1 MTLRRATLY
10 VAGGTLLVAWFSSA
24 ASVSLGR
31 YPRRVPQVVDDGA
44 PAQSLALSVQAQ
56 ARRLKTRLAAAPL
69 PQEPVRNPFAF
80 RPAPEMRVAPP
91 SRAPVPVPTTA
102 PVEMIAPDVPL
113 LLVGLAEHRN
123 GEVLVQSAV
132 ITSNGDDLIMAEVG
146 TVVVGRYTVT
156 SIGSDA
162 VEMKDASTGRVR
174 RLVLQQNQ

>member
-31 YPRRVPQVVDDGA
+31 SPRRVPQIVDEGA
-44 PAQSLALSVQAQ
+44 PAQSLALSVQTQ
-56 ARRLKTRLAAAPL
+56 ARRLKERLATAPL

-80 RPAPEMRVAPP
+80 RPPEMRVAPP

-146 TVVVGRYTVT
+146 TMVVGRYTVT
-156 SIGSDA
+156 SIGSDT

>member
-24 ASVSLGR
+24 ASMSLR
-31 YPRRVPQVVDDGA
+31 TPRRAPQVVDDGA
-44 PAQSLALSVQAQ
+44 PAQSLALSVQSQ
-56 ARRLKTRLAAAPL
+56 ARRLKERLATAPL

-80 RPAPEMRVAPP
+80 RAATPEVRSVPSSPRGAVPP
-91 SRAPVPVPTTA
+91 PVTA
-102 PVEMIAPDVPL
+102 PVEVVVPDVPL

-123 GEVLVQSAV
+123 GDVLTQSAV
-132 ITSNGDDLIMAEVG
+132 ISSNGEDLIMAEVG
-146 TVVVGRYTVT
+146 TVVLGRYTVT

-174 RLVLQQNQ
+174 RLVLQDQ